1 MIFKSTSYDSIAVK
15 LGLTSRQVRFA
26 ISKLKKSGECVTRK
40 SGLFLL
46 VTIVKYDDYQN
57 NRVEEVT
64 RSVTGLSTYNN
75 VNNDNNIRST
85 DIKVLKD
92 AYVKNDRLHQL
103 TYNITILKIRLFK
116 LILREFLQF
125 SINLTVFRFL
135 TH

>member
-64 RSVTGLSTYNN
+64 RSVTGLSQDCQHT
-75 VNNDNNIRST
+75 T
-85 DIKVLKD
+85 M
-92 AYVKNDRLHQL
+92 
-103 TYNITILKIRLFK
+103 
-116 LILREFLQF
+116 
-125 SINLTVFRFL
+125 
-135 TH
+135 